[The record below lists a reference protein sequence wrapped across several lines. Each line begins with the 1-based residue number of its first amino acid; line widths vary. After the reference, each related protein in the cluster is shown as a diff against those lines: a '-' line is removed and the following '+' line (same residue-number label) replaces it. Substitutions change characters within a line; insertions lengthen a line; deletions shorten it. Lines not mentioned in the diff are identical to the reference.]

1 MKINDVILQ
10 SVTKVV
16 VVIIL
21 TLAFYLFFSGHNA
34 PGGGFVGGL
43 VLASAFILLCLA
55 FDIETVQV
63 GFPVDFKLV
72 AAFGTF
78 IVVGTGMISLFYDVP
93 FLTQSFK
100 VYDFPFFG
108 MTELATVSIFELGV
122 ALAVV
127 GVVVTIILS
136 ISKDV

>member
-1 MKINDVILQ
+1 MKINDIILQ

-16 VVIIL
+16 VFIIL
-21 TLAFYLFFSGHNA
+21 TLALYLFFSGHNA
-34 PGGGFVGGL
+34 PGGGFIGGL
-43 VLASAFILLCLA
+43 VLASAFVLLCLA

-78 IVVGTGMISLFYDVP
+78 IVVGIGLTSLIYDVP
-93 FLTQSFK
+93 FLTQGFK
-100 VYDFPFFG
+100 FYDLPFFG
-108 MTELATVSIFELGV
+108 VTELATVSIFELGV